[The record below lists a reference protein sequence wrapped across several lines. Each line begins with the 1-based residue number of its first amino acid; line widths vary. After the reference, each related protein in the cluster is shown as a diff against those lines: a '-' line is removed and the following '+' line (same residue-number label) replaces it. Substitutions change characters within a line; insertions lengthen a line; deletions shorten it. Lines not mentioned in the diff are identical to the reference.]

1 MHENSFSK
9 TDYLFFIFGCML
21 LSVYNKLKTSL
32 ELFQIKDCFQVYINS
47 VLQSLAAIT
56 TVGYSV
62 VFVFQHL
69 KLMFMLLI
77 C

>member
-1 MHENSFSK
+1 
-9 TDYLFFIFGCML
+9 ML

-47 VLQSLAAIT
+47 VLQSLAEIT
-56 TVGYSV
+56 TDGYSV